1 MGKKKASHPAHLRRR
16 EINSGDLKEYV
27 AQLKDQ
33 AAEMAALIKV
43 MTELGVELTVI
54 DGATKFDRGIE
65 LIAKFNEKLEEA
77 LVREKHAKKAGR

>member
-1 MGKKKASHPAHLRRR
+1 
-16 EINSGDLKEYV
+16 
-27 AQLKDQ
+27 
-33 AAEMAALIKV
+33 LIKV